1 MATLLLP
8 LEFPKALAYKNLFYL
23 LSSSNGAAVVNQ
35 ERAGIVSG
43 FSLSQG
49 RCWRLEG

>member
-1 MATLLLP
+1 MPTLLLP

-23 LSSSNGAAVVNQ
+23 LSSNGAAVVNQ
-35 ERAGIVSG
+35 ERAGIGTG

-49 RCWRLEG
+49 QC